1 MWLPFNF
8 ENPCQGPGRGS
19 AGHDTTEGAG
29 ETKSA
34 SSETSATAEQVLRL
48 LLRATHRVSA
58 LLEIYVSRLRYVNSA
73 SGHRD
78 L

>member
-19 AGHDTTEGAG
+19 AGHDTTEGDG

-34 SSETSATAEQVLRL
+34 SSETSATAEQVHRL